1 MNTPQTVPAKERL
14 WTPNFIKLFIINMGF
29 QLCTYGMNT
38 LASKFGY
45 TLGAAMALIGIIASG
60 HSVGSLVTKII
71 AAPAVDSFD
80 RKKVLLFGLG
90 FLTFVYAGY
99 GLTRSAMMLT
109 VFRILQ
115 GVGMAFVT
123 LVTMTMAT
131 DALPEAHMGAGIGY
145 FTLSITLMQSV
156 APSLGLF
163 LFDRIG
169 YNNTFWCM
177 SALTVCNFLF
187 ACTLHNKEEE
197 EREKPPFRLSLHS
210 IIAPE
215 CLVVSAIV
223 FLLSCT
229 FACINGY
236 MVLYADSMNVEN
248 VSLYFTVYALILLLV
263 RPVVGRL
270 SDQYG
275 TYRVIFPC
283 MLCYGLAFLVLS
295 TARSLPMFLVAAGI
309 SSFGYGGMFPA
320 LQAACMKCVP
330 KERRGSA
337 SSTLYVAVDLAQFFG
352 PIMGSQI
359 ISATNSYP
367 TMWRCME
374 LFILAATGV
383 ALWQRKRIKEIDH
396 L

>member
-1 MNTPQTVPAKERL
+1 METSQTAPANEKL

-45 TLGAAMALIGIIASG
+45 SLGATIALIGIIASG
-60 HSVGSLVTKII
+60 HSVGSLFTKII
-71 AAPAVDSFD
+71 AAPAIDSFD

-90 FLTFVYAGY
+90 FLIFVYAGY
-99 GLTRSAMMLT
+99 GLTRSALMLT
-109 VFRILQ
+109 VFRVLQ
-115 GVGMAFVT
+115 GVGMAFVS
-123 LVTMTMAT
+123 LVTITMAT

-177 SALTVCNFLF
+177 CGLTVCNLLF
-187 ACTLHNKEEE
+187 ACTLKTEEKR
-197 EREKPPFRLSLHS
+197 ERQPFHLSLRA

-215 CLVVSAIV
+215 CLVVAGIV

-236 MVLYADSMNVEN
+236 MVLYAESVNVAN

-263 RPVVGRL
+263 RPTVGRL

-283 MLCYGLAFLVLS
+283 MLFYGIAFLVLS
-295 TARSLPMFLVAAGI
+295 MARSLPMFLLAAGI

-352 PIMGSQI
+352 PIMGSRI
-359 ISATNSYP
+359 IEAAGYVNL
-367 TMWRCME
+367 WRCME
-374 LFILAATGV
+374 IPILMAAGV
-383 ALWQRKRIKEIDH
+383 AIWKRKRIKEIDH